1 MRDSLLDLVCCPLCQ
16 APLRVEAT
24 EWRDGQAWAGQVV
37 GRCGHRYPIQDGMP
51 RLYVEDESW
60 AVKSAEAR
68 GWVQYHQQLGI
79 YEPVPD
85 AVDLQI
91 PYHSA
96 EPWPG
101 IARSFDI
108 ALETLQ
114 LTGQET
120 ILDLGAG
127 RGWAAKQFALHG
139 CRVVALDIIPDLNI
153 GLGRAYALMGSAGVQ
168 FDLVIGDGE
177 RLPFKPGV
185 FDVVFCSATL
195 HHASDLTL
203 LLRNIAY
210 VLKSDGR
217 LCAIYEPCI
226 SLLEDEKAILIKD
239 AAEELSLGIHE
250 TRPDFNQYMTALA
263 GAGLVV
269 ECAFSPQTYTLP
281 DTDLLAIAHGEGVM
295 WDSRWARLHQH
306 YPYIKRFVAKRWAIW
321 RQGQWSEIGRFRSAD
336 ARTQAQ
342 FSLLQWTTGELC
354 LVARKPDSS

>member
-1 MRDSLLDLVCCPLCQ
+1 MRDTLLDLVCCPLCCT
-16 APLRVEAT
+16 PLTIEAT

-51 RLYVEDESW
+51 RLYVEDERW
-60 AVKSAEAR
+60 GGKSAEAR

-85 AVDLQI
+85 AVDLHI

-101 IARSFDI
+101 VARSFDI
-108 ALETLQ
+108 ALQALQ
-114 LTGQET
+114 LTGGET

-127 RGWAAKQFALHG
+127 RGWAAKQFALRS
-139 CRVVALDIIPDLNI
+139 CRVVALDITPDLNI
-153 GLGRAYALMGSAGVQ
+153 GLGRAYALMGAAGVQ

-177 RLPFKPGV
+177 RLPFRPGV

-210 VLKSDGR
+210 VLKSGGR

-226 SLLEDEKAILIKD
+226 AISDDEREVLALD
-239 AAEELSLGIHE
+239 AEKELMLGIHE
-250 TRPDFNQYMTALA
+250 TRPNFNTYVEAVTQNGLNVLIACPVNTYQMNDQEINTLA
-263 GAGLVV
+263 QDLGVAWGGEAGLSFGTNFRRSKLFLARRWK
-269 ECAFSPQTYTLP
+269 AFRRNYWREYSLYTSTAVRESKQQGILKWVGGELF
-281 DTDLLAIAHGEGVM
+281 LLAVK
-295 WDSRWARLHQH
+295 S
-306 YPYIKRFVAKRWAIW
+306 
-321 RQGQWSEIGRFRSAD
+321 
-336 ARTQAQ
+336 
-342 FSLLQWTTGELC
+342 
-354 LVARKPDSS
+354 